1 MPLPPQNDKRFFD
14 PFSRPP
20 AGYSL
25 TKPKGQW
32 SWDRPPKYP
41 DPEEALEFLF
51 SKITQPKVEERYL
64 KLMLAGITIEEIVKS
79 LAIGGFMDGA
89 FTPDVAE
96 LIKGPLTIHFA
107 GLAAEKEIPVR
118 VLSTATGLP
127 DDRDEISDESLL
139 NIMRTKNPKV
149 YRQLVAKN
157 NETVQELYAQQ
168 QAEQEVAQNSFLG
181 VEE

>member
-1 MPLPPQNDKRFFD
+1 MPFPPENDKRFFD
-14 PFSRPP
+14 PLSRPP

-32 SWDRPPKYP
+32 NWDRPPKYP
-41 DPEEALEFLF
+41 DPEEALDFIF
-51 SKITQPKVEERYL
+51 SKVTTPKVEERYL
-64 KLMLAGITIEEIVKS
+64 KLMLAGITVEEIVKS

-107 GLAAEKEIPVR
+107 GLAAENQIPVR

-127 DDRDEISDESLL
+127 DDRDELSDDSLL
-139 NIMRTKNPKV
+139 NIMREKNPKV
-149 YRQLVAKN
+149 YRQLVDKN
-157 NETVQELYAQQ
+157 NQTMQELYAKHQQ
-168 QAEQEVAQNSFLG
+168 EQEVAQNSFLG